1 MTMMMNIFGELFNI
15 DLTKDKVHWWKFKA
29 IMNSLPEN
37 TEFVK
42 IIRYRSYSGKD
53 KDMLELK
60 QYWELPQAP
69 EEQERLNKLY
79 DLLK

>member
-1 MTMMMNIFGELFNI
+1 MFNI

-60 QYWELPQAP
+60 TILGITTSTRRTRKIKQII
-69 EEQERLNKLY
+69 
-79 DLLK
+79 

>member
-1 MTMMMNIFGELFNI
+1 
-15 DLTKDKVHWWKFKA
+15 
-29 IMNSLPEN
+29 MNSLPEN

-60 QYWELPQAP
+60 TILGITTSTRRTRKIKQII
-69 EEQERLNKLY
+69 
-79 DLLK
+79 